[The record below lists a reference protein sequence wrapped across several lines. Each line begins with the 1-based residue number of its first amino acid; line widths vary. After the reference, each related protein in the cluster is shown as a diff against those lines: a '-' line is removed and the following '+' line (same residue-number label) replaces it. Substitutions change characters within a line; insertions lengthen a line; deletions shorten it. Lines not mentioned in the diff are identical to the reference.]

1 MCWSPKES
9 VCESHSLAERKHVT
23 VCGEFVCLSVGDE
36 GGSEGSLIH
45 PPFSESTP

>member
-1 MCWSPKES
+1 MNHIPWQRGNMLQYVGSLS
-9 VCESHSLAERKHVT
+9 VC
-23 VCGEFVCLSVGDE
+23 VGDE